1 MDIRGMEVK
10 ILLILDRLDN
20 IEKTLSYI
28 ENELENVSGEVK
40 RIKADLAWEKR
51 EMMNVNASRKEN
63 L

>member
-28 ENELENVSGEVK
+28 ENKLENVSGEVR

-51 EMMNVNASRKEN
+51 ETMNVNASRKEN

>member
-28 ENELENVSGEVK
+28 ENKLENVSGEVR